1 MFKSRLTEPSLFI
14 NSIATIGELIDEGIF
29 KLEKDGISFIAA
41 DRAMVA
47 VVDFRISSSAF
58 EKYEL
63 DEEQSIGLNI
73 TNFLSVLKRCSSG
86 DKLSL
91 TLQDNKLEVLMENS
105 SKRKFVVPLLDLSR
119 EEVPPIDQLEFT
131 AKAIVKPDV
140 IQSGIEDAEIIADA
154 VLFETSGNKFTM
166 KAEGDVS
173 KAELELEKGN
183 EALIDLKADGD
194 IKSRY
199 PLEYLKKMIKASKIA
214 DSVSIQFGQDYPM
227 KLEFKAGDK
236 ASLTMILAPRV
247 SESD

>member
-1 MFKSRLTEPSLFI
+1 MFKSRLTDPSLFI

-29 KLEKDGISFIAA
+29 KLGKDGISFIAA

-47 VVDFRISSSAF
+47 VVDFKISSTAF

-63 DEEQSIGLNI
+63 DAEQSIGLNV
-73 TNFLSVLKRCSSG
+73 TNFLSVLKRCGSG

-91 TLQDNKLEVLMENS
+91 SLQDNKLEVLIENS
-105 SKRKFVVPLLDLSR
+105 SKRRFVVPLLDLSK

-131 AKAIVKPDV
+131 AKAIIKPDV

-154 VLFETSGNKFTM
+154 VLFETSGNKFIM

-173 KAELELEKGN
+173 KAELELERGD
-183 EALIDLKADGD
+183 EALIDLKADGE
-194 IKSRY
+194 IRSRY
-199 PLEYLKKMIKASKIA
+199 PLGYLKKMIKASKIA

-247 SESD
+247 SEE

>member
-1 MFKSRLTEPSLFI
+1 MFKSRLADPSLFI

-29 KLEKDGISFIAA
+29 RLKKDGISFIAA

-47 VVDFRISSSAF
+47 VVDFKISSSAF

-63 DEEQSIGLNI
+63 DEEQSIGLNV
-73 TNFLSVLKRCSSG
+73 TNFLSVLKRCGSG

-91 TLQDNKLEVLMENS
+91 TLQDNKLEVLIENS
-105 SKRKFVVPLLDLSR
+105 SKRRFVVPLLDLSQ

-131 AKAIVKPDV
+131 AKATIKPDV
-140 IQSGIEDAEIIADA
+140 LQSGIEDAEIIGDA
-154 VLFETSGNKFTM
+154 VLFETSGNKFIM

-173 KAELELEKGN
+173 KAELELERGN
-183 EALIDLKADGD
+183 DALIDLKADGE
-194 IKSRY
+194 IRSRY

-236 ASLTMILAPRV
+236 CSLQFVVAPRV
-247 SESD
+247 SEE